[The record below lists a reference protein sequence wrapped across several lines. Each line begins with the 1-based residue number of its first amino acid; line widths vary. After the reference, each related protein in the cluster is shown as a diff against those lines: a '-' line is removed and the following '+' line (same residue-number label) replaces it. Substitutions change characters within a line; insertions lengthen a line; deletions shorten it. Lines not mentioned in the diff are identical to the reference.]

1 MLRKHLRLVRL
12 GWIPIRLQL
21 GDAVRRKLN
30 LESSITAIC
39 QALEPS
45 YAAPVVLLDGIL
57 GSWLTLNPTRAR
69 DGGISAARRSL
80 SSAARQEFCSAERE
94 ERGIESSSSDS
105 SMCR

>member
-1 MLRKHLRLVRL
+1 MLRKHLSRQAR
-12 GWIPIRLQL
+12 Q
-21 GDAVRRKLN
+21 DSDEASTRRRRQAQTLD
-30 LESSITAIC
+30 SSITAIC

-94 ERGIESSSSDS
+94 DRGIESSSSDS